1 MADKTKC
8 WQDLVRKI
16 RNFNPQADLSLVE
29 KAYQKA
35 AAAHAGQVRQSGEPY
50 ISHPLAVA
58 YILAQL
64 ELDLVT
70 IAAALLHDVVED
82 TEVTLEEIRQEFGD
96 EVALLVDGVTKLS
109 RIEYRSKEE
118 QQAEN
123 WRKMLLAMA
132 RDIRV
137 ILIKLADRLHNMR
150 TLKFQSPRKQKEIA
164 AETLDIYAPLANR
177 LGIFR
182 IKWEL
187 EDLSLRYLEP
197 EMYYELVERIAK
209 KRTEREALINQVI
222 KELSERLAAVG
233 IGAEISGRPKHFYSI
248 YKKMWQQQKDLSE
261 IYDLIAVRVIV
272 DNVKDCYG
280 TLGIVHTLWTPV
292 PGRFK
297 DYIAMPKQNMYQSL
311 HTTVIGPN
319 GEPLEVQ
326 IRTWEMHRTAEY
338 GIAAHWRYKEGIK
351 EPGELDEK
359 LTWLR
364 QILEWQRE
372 LGDAKEFIENL
383 KIDLFDESV
392 FVFTPK
398 GDVIELPAGSVP
410 IDFAYRI
417 HTDVG
422 HRCVGA
428 KVNGKIVPLDYK
440 LKNGD
445 IVEIITSRQAA
456 PSRDWL
462 QLVQTPQAKNR
473 IKQWFKR
480 EKREENILR
489 GRELLEKEAR
499 KAGLELEDIKQE
511 RLQDICRKFT
521 VSSPED
527 LLAAVGDGTFTAVQ
541 VLNKIKELKEE
552 REKAQRPKT
561 AASELQEAQD
571 VVKPWKGGGRANQG
585 IMVWGMDNLLVRLAR
600 CCSPVPGDPIVG
612 YVTRGKGVS
621 VHRADCHNVVNFQ
634 ETEKE
639 RIIEVTWEQGYTDN
653 YQVKL
658 EIAAMDRAGLLS
670 DVMAVLSDLKISA
683 NSVSAR
689 SLRNNQ
695 AAIELVLE
703 VKGLEQ
709 LNYII
714 NRIRKVRDVYEIRRT
729 APGA

>member
-398 GDVIELPAGSVP
+398 GDVIELPAGSIP

-511 RLQDICRKFT
+511 RIQEICRKFT

-571 VVKPWKGGGRANQG
+571 VVRPWKGGGRANQG
-585 IMVWGMDNLLVRLAR
+585 IMVLGMDNLLVRLAR

>member
-511 RLQDICRKFT
+511 RLQEICRKFT

>member
-511 RLQDICRKFT
+511 RLQEICRKFT

-585 IMVWGMDNLLVRLAR
+585 IMVLGMDNLLVRLAR

-639 RIIEVTWEQGYTDN
+639 RIIEVTWEQGYT
-653 YQVKL
+653 
-658 EIAAMDRAGLLS
+658 
-670 DVMAVLSDLKISA
+670 
-683 NSVSAR
+683 
-689 SLRNNQ
+689 
-695 AAIELVLE
+695 
-703 VKGLEQ
+703 
-709 LNYII
+709 
-714 NRIRKVRDVYEIRRT
+714 
-729 APGA
+729 

>member
-16 RNFNPQADLSLVE
+16 RKYNPQADLTLVE
-29 KAYQKA
+29 KAYHKA
-35 AAAHAGQVRQSGEPY
+35 AAAHADQLRQSGEPY
-50 ISHPLAVA
+50 ITHPLAVA

-82 TEVTLEEIRQEFGD
+82 TGVSLEEIRQEFGE

-164 AETLDIYAPLANR
+164 AETLEIYAPLANR

-182 IKWEL
+182 MKWEL

-222 KELSERLAAVG
+222 QELSERLQAVG
-233 IGAEISGRPKHFYSI
+233 IKAEISGRPKHFYSI

-261 IYDLIAVRVIV
+261 IYDLIALRVIV

-351 EPGELDEK
+351 EQGEMDEK
-359 LTWLR
+359 LAWLR

-372 LGDAKEFIENL
+372 LRDAQEFIENL

-511 RLQDICRKFT
+511 RLHEICRKFT
-521 VSSPED
+521 VSSAED

-541 VLNKIKELKEE
+541 VLNKIKEVKEE

-571 VVKPWKGGGRANQG
+571 AVKPWKGGGQANQG
-585 IMVWGMDNLLVRLAR
+585 IMVRGVDNLLVRLAR